1 MLQCL
6 AQTPFLRK
14 VLLDSESDEPITIKL
29 DNEDIVSNIILHIP
43 NKYIKINVYSCIDC
57 ETRKMVSIN

>member
-29 DNEDIVSNIILHIP
+29 DNEDIVSNIILHM
-43 NKYIKINVYSCIDC
+43 CILYL
-57 ETRKMVSIN
+57 